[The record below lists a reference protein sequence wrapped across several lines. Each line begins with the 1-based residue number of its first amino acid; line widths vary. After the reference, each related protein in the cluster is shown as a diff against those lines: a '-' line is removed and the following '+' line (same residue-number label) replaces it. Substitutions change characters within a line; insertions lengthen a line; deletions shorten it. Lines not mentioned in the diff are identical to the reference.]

1 MVAEDGKHRLI
12 LSLDTALRDE
22 KRFFCLIARM
32 KESLTCQIARSALAG
47 PPASYRHYWLTP
59 SEV

>member
-1 MVAEDGKHRLI
+1 MVAKDGKHRLI
-12 LSLDTALRDE
+12 LNLDTALWDE
-22 KRFFCLIARM
+22 ERFFCLIARM

-47 PPASYRHYWLTP
+47 PPASWRHYWLTQ